1 MNRLQAWKKQWKSDY
16 EFKTVAAAVGS
27 LAVTM
32 VFAVYNGFLGI
43 YYSSLWNGTICVYY
57 LVLTLLRGLIVG
69 YLRSKR
75 ETSKKIVYIA
85 ASVMLLIL
93 NISLIVP
100 IYVMVVMQKP
110 VNMTLIPAIAMAT
123 YTTYKI
129 TMASINLKRR
139 RRSAK
144 NLVRL
149 LRIINFIDALVSI
162 ITLQNTLIMV
172 NAKGDLSEFLP
183 LSATTSGAIWAVILF
198 LSVAAMVNGIRGIIK
213 R

>member
-16 EFKTVAAAVGS
+16 DFKTVAAAVGS
-27 LAVTM
+27 LTVTM
-32 VFAVYNGFLGI
+32 AFAVYNGFLGI

-69 YLRSKR
+69 YLRNKR

-110 VNMTLIPAIAMAT
+110 VNMTLIPAIAMAA

-139 RRSAK
+139 RRSAE

-183 LSATTSGAIWAVILF
+183 LSAATSGAIWAVILF